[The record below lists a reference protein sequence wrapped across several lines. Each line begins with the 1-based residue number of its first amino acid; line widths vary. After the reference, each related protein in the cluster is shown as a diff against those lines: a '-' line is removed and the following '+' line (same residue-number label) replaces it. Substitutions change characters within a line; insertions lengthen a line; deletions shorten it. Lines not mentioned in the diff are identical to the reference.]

1 MHYQPAAL
9 LRLLLPVLF
18 IAAAMVLRPMIGQ
31 WSAEARVLVGLVPYA
46 LCALASFLAFQFNRL
61 RLLLAALGVAAMFWM
76 LRNNLQVS
84 LSQPEAARVY
94 LAVSLALPLL
104 GLYLLVLPRT
114 DVRTLRGLAAL
125 AVFVMLG
132 LVSYWLAGWLPQSGA
147 AALQYYA
154 AWPAEG
160 YVLSWGATALLVL
173 VLVAVIGM
181 LVLGSDETVA
191 ALFGVLL
198 SLGLALAQLHLQD
211 ISLAACTA
219 AGLCLTWGAIRSSH
233 AMAYRDDLTGLPG
246 RRALNERLARLGRQY
261 CIAMLDVDHF
271 KRCNDT
277 YGHDVGDEVLRM
289 VASKIARVGEGGTA
303 YRYGGE
309 EFCVVFP
316 RRGLEECTAE
326 LERMREQVAGY
337 VMSLRDRALRP
348 QRNRDGARRRGAT
361 RLGGSTVSVTIS
373 AGLAARSDDCPD
385 PESVI
390 KAADGNLYRAKS
402 KGRNRV
408 VC

>member
-1 MHYQPAAL
+1 
-9 LRLLLPVLF
+9 
-18 IAAAMVLRPMIGQ
+18 MIGQ
-31 WSAEARVLVGLVPYA
+31 WSAETRTLAGLVPYA

-61 RLLLAALGVAAMFWM
+61 RLLLAAVGVAVLFWL
-76 LRNNLQVS
+76 LRNDLQVS
-84 LSQPEAARVY
+84 LARPEAARVY

-104 GLYLLVLPRT
+104 GLYLLVLPEPG
-114 DVRTLRGLAAL
+114 VRTLRGLAA
-125 AVFVMLG
+125 VIGFF
-132 LVSYWLAGWLPQSGA
+132 LVALLCYWLSGWLPQSGTA
-147 AALQYYA
+147 AMSYYA

-160 YVLSWGATALLVL
+160 YVLSRGATVLIALVL
-173 VLVAVIGM
+173 LAVVGM
-181 LVLGSDETVA
+181 LALGSDETVA
-191 ALFGVLL
+191 ALFGALL
-198 SLGLALAQLHLQD
+198 ALALALAQLHLQD

-219 AGLCLTWGAIRSSH
+219 AGLCLTWGAMRSSH

-316 RRGLEECTAE
+316 RRDLEVCTAE
-326 LERMREQVAGY
+326 MERIREQVAGY

-361 RLGGSTVSVTIS
+361 RLGGSTVSVTVS
-373 AGLAARSDDCPD
+373 AGLAARGDDLPD

-390 KAADGNLYRAKS
+390 KAADGNLYKAKN